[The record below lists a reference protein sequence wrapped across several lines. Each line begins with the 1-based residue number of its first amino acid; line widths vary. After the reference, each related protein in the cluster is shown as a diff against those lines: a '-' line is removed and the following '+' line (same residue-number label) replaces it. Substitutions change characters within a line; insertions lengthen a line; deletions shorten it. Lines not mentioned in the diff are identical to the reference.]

1 MPPLRPAP
9 ELHFPRPA
17 HRRWLWP
24 ALGLSL
30 ALHAAIIAVWLRT
43 RPPSQPA
50 AAGQLI
56 VLLPRAAYRPVTL
69 PNYAP
74 SRAFRPPARV
84 RVPPSRRAAAPKPT
98 PRVAAPVAAASDT
111 LPAGGG
117 GEGGRGDTLAG
128 LAAGTG
134 TLRPSL
140 ADSVLWVRPL
150 PVTPSE
156 LREVL
161 ADSDAAKVDSAVTV
175 ILQAYLDSLAREPEA
190 RGMKLPSWVA
200 KVGGKKFGVDQNYV
214 YIAGIKIPAV
224 VLALLPLPQGNIDQA
239 RAYNHL
245 MDMRADLER
254 AAQRAAT
261 MDEFKE
267 QIREIRERKEQE
279 RAFLK
284 AQRTR
289 PDIPPD
295 SGGKR

>member
-1 MPPLRPAP
+1 MAPA
-9 ELHFPRPA
+9 
-17 HRRWLWP
+17 
-24 ALGLSL
+24 
-30 ALHAAIIAVWLRT
+30 
-43 RPPSQPA
+43 
-50 AAGQLI
+50 
-56 VLLPRAAYRPVTL
+56 
-69 PNYAP
+69 
-74 SRAFRPPARV
+74 PPAR
-84 RVPPSRRAAAPKPT
+84 RPPPQPVEQ
-98 PRVAAPVAAASDT
+98 PAPVAPEAA
-111 LPAGGG
+111 A
-117 GEGGRGDTLAG
+117 GDTLAAPG
-128 LAAGTG
+128 LPGGGDTAGAVAQEAG
-134 TLRPSL
+134 SLRPAL

-150 PVTPSE
+150 PVTPRE

-161 ADSDAAKVDSAVTV
+161 ADTEVARVDSAVTA

-200 KVGGKKFGVDQNYV
+200 KVGGRKFGVDQHNI

-245 MDMRADLER
+245 MDMRADLQH

-279 RAFLK
+279 RAFRK

-289 PDIPPD
+289 PDIPAD
-295 SGGKR
+295 SGGTR